1 MKKSVLLLSFS
12 PLRRDPRV
20 LRQLK
25 ILREEYSVATCGFGP
40 APDAVEEHY
49 EIPLSES
56 GWWPKELRYAGAY
69 LASRNFGTFYRHEP
83 RVQFVLR
90 NVPHGQFDI
99 IIANDVNTVPL
110 AQLLKPRCGIHAD
123 LHEWEPRSPG
133 SGMNWR
139 IMGLPYSRW
148 HLRRVKEV
156 ASVTTVAPGL
166 AQAYQRKYGIS
177 AQVVTNAADYVE
189 TAPSQVGRQL
199 RFVHSGGSNPSRRLD
214 LMIDAMRGVE
224 GATLEFM
231 LMSTGEGA
239 VEALKEYAADVPNI
253 TFRDPVPYSQLVETL
268 GDYDVGLFL
277 LPPTNYNYEMALP
290 NKLFEYV
297 QARLA
302 IVISP
307 SPEMARIVTEHEL
320 GLVAEDFSADA
331 FRTALQSL
339 TPEAVQKFKENSHK
353 AARELSSESAVRPWL
368 EAVRAIGQ

>member
-25 ILREEYSVATCGFGP
+25 ILREEYSVSTCGFGP

-49 EIPLSES
+49 EIPSSES
-56 GWWPKELRYAGAY
+56 GWWPKDLKYAGAH
-69 LASRNFGTFYRHEP
+69 LASKNFRTFYRHEP
-83 RVQFVLR
+83 RVQSVLN
-90 NVPHGQFDI
+90 NVPEGQFDI

-123 LHEWEPRSPG
+123 LHEWEPRVPG
-133 SGMNWR
+133 SGLNWR
-139 IMGLPYSRW
+139 MMALPYSRW

-156 ASVTTVAPGL
+156 ASVTTVATGL
-166 AQAYQRKYGIS
+166 AQAYQRRYGIS
-177 AQVVTNAADYVE
+177 AEVVTNAADYAE
-189 TAPSQVGRQL
+189 TSPGPVGRPL
-199 RFVHSGGSNPSRRLD
+199 RMVHSGGSNPSRRLD
-214 LMIDAMRGVE
+214 LMVDAMRGLE

-239 VEALKEYAADVPNI
+239 VEALKDYAADVPNV
-253 TFRDPVPYSQLVETL
+253 TFRDPVPYSELVETL
-268 GDYDVGLFL
+268 SAYDVGLFL

-307 SPEMARIVTEHEL
+307 SPEMARIVNKHDL
-320 GLVAEDFSADA
+320 GLVAEDFSAEA
-331 FRTALQSL
+331 FHAALQQL
-339 TPEAVQKFKENSHK
+339 TPESVQKFKENSHK
-353 AARELSSESAVRPWL
+353 AARELSSETAVRPWL
-368 EAVRAIGQ
+368 EAIRAIG